1 MWRVVTVL
9 DTADLD
15 EIISQQCDK
24 FLAEKRNR
32 HCIMFLELTLVNQ

>member
-15 EIISQQCDK
+15 EIIYQQCDK
-24 FLAEKRNR
+24 FLAKKRNK
-32 HCIMFLELTLVNQ
+32 HCIMFLELTLASQ